1 VLNKNIMEGIILLV
15 IIGLLLTFGEQLL
28 KGVSNIFS
36 IAGRIG
42 GWVLGIIIFIILV
55 KVFLFG

>member
-1 VLNKNIMEGIILLV
+1 MLNKNIMEGIILLV

-28 KGVSNIFS
+28 KGVGNIFS

-42 GWVLGIIIFIILV
+42 GWVLGVIIFMILV

>member
-1 VLNKNIMEGIILLV
+1 MEGIILLV